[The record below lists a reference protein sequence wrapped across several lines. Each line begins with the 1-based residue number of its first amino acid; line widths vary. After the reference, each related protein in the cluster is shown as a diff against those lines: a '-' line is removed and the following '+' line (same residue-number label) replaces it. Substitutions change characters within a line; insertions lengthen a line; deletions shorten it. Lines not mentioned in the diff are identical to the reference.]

1 MKVII
6 DLIEDIREE
15 IGDDDSFT
23 LHVMLLKENPEDE
36 AKLLYA
42 GEASLNS
49 FIVDKEHKQLQLL
62 IGGNKYELIIGDL
75 VKHLLILSSREM
87 MYEICINVNA
97 QHSEVEVIGFGKSIE
112 DKKYIFFIKI

>member
-49 FIVDKEHKQLQLL
+49 FMVDKEHKQLQLL
-62 IGGNKYELIIGDL
+62 IGGNKHELTIGDL
-75 VKHLLILSSREM
+75 LKHLLILSSREM

-97 QHSEVEVIGFGKSIE
+97 QYSEVEVIGFGKSIE

>member
-15 IGDDDSFT
+15 IGDDDSF
-23 LHVMLLKENPEDE
+23 M
-36 AKLLYA
+36 
-42 GEASLNS
+42 
-49 FIVDKEHKQLQLL
+49 VDKEHKQLQLL
-62 IGGNKYELIIGDL
+62 IGGNKHELTIGGL
-75 VKHLLILSSREM
+75 VKHLLVLSSREM
-87 MYEICINVNA
+87 MYEICVNVNV